1 MATAF
6 VEFEAQYNS
15 DYPKSSLTFY
25 FGISEMNDPMP
36 DALAP
41 MGAQSSP

>member
-1 MATAF
+1 MVQF
-6 VEFEAQYNS
+6 RLSEIKL
-15 DYPKSSLTFY
+15 DFY
-25 FGISEMNDPMP
+25 FGISEMNDPLP